1 MSRLT
6 SDDSAVS
13 ELIGYVYT
21 MAISILILSSMM
33 LTSSTMLNGNI
44 SNTAQE
50 EAEQVALYFQLA
62 IEDVLN
68 TVRDY
73 PTSFPVVELDVRTQA
88 ILHGI
93 DYKINVTES
102 GLKITTVQPRGG
114 SFEVSFPLFPATSIG
129 IISSVDRD
137 NDGIDEACVFG
148 KSLSSSSSY
157 IVVYYDAASKG
168 INLASP
174 ASYQDCK
181 PA

>member
-21 MAISILILSSMM
+21 MSISILILSSIM

-114 SFEVSFPLFPATSIG
+114 TFEVSFPLFPATSIG
-129 IISSVDRD
+129 IGSSVDRD
-137 NDGIDEACVFG
+137 NDCIDDACVFG
-148 KSLSSSSSY
+148 KSLSSTSSY